1 MKKKDTLLLFA
12 GLGATLVAT
21 PLVLGS
27 FIGFAEA
34 YNNGVPDDVTSSI
47 GDSISTIL
55 FQDNAGLIVE
65 AAGVGFIAAAFGIK
79 KFTRE

>member
-1 MKKKDTLLLFA
+1 MKKKEAFLLFI

-27 FIGFAEA
+27 FIGLTEA
-34 YNNGVPDDVTSSI
+34 YNNGVPDDVTSSM

-55 FQDNAGLIVE
+55 FQDNAGWIVE
-65 AAGVGFIAAAFGIK
+65 AAGIGFIAAAVGIK
-79 KFTRE
+79 KFTRK